1 MNTYD
6 PCAANKM
13 VNGEIITVVCYVEN
27 LMLLHKYTFE
37 TTEFYVYL
45 STIYIQNLYIQIGRV
60 KYYLVIDLDSSKWV
74 MVKIRIIKYLQKVLY

>member
-1 MNTYD
+1 MNAYD

-13 VNGEIITVVCYVEN
+13 VNEEIITVVCYVEN

-37 TTEFYVYL
+37 TTEFYVY
-45 STIYIQNLYIQIGRV
+45 LYIQIGRV